1 MQFSDTRLA
10 RGVGTSGGVK
20 LFPNE
25 KLRYN
30 TQVQDPDPDPDPTAS
45 AEQQAS
51 RGV

>member
-1 MQFSDTRLA
+1 M
-10 RGVGTSGGVK
+10 GTSCGVK

-30 TQVQDPDPDPDPTAS
+30 TQVQDPDPTAP
-45 AEQQAS
+45 AEQQAN

>member
-1 MQFSDTRLA
+1 M
-10 RGVGTSGGVK
+10 GTSGGVK

-30 TQVQDPDPDPDPTAS
+30 TQVQDPDPTAS

-51 RGV
+51 RDI